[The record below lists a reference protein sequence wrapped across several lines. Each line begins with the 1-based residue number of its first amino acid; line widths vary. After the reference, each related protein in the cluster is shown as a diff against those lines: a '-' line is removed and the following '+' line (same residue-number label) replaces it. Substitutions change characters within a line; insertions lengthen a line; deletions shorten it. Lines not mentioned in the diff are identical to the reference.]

1 MNVMKSLS
9 PSQYCRHLLL
19 GITTVFIIGCNES
32 PSSKSVNPSNSLLLQ
47 SSTVSSAIAPSETDT
62 PPLIT
67 DSIQQSKNLVMDKLD
82 PEKIKHGALIYRVNC
97 ANCHGP
103 KGEAA
108 PGWRNPGTDGK
119 YPPPPLDDSAHA
131 WHHSTD
137 TLEKMIREGSPPGAG
152 GMPGWDD
159 KLTNQEIADVIVW
172 IKSTWSEEI
181 YGTWYQEIEK
191 KQQQRQGKKQ
201 H

>member
-47 SSTVSSAIAPSETDT
+47 SSTASSAIAPSETDT

-82 PEKIKHGALIYRVNC
+82 PEKLNMVR
-97 ANCHGP
+97 
-103 KGEAA
+103 
-108 PGWRNPGTDGK
+108 
-119 YPPPPLDDSAHA
+119 LS
-131 WHHSTD
+131 
-137 TLEKMIREGSPPGAG
+137 
-152 GMPGWDD
+152 
-159 KLTNQEIADVIVW
+159 IV
-172 IKSTWSEEI
+172 
-181 YGTWYQEIEK
+181 
-191 KQQQRQGKKQ
+191 
-201 H
+201 